1 MSELLFT
8 ITVFC
13 HKKISSVAKKYLNAF
28 YLNIRIIII
37 FLALSLAYIYEYM
50 SNVST
55 WQLAQILPKK
65 KVRFCTWLKLL
76 T

>member
-37 FLALSLAYIYEYM
+37 F
-50 SNVST
+50 
-55 WQLAQILPKK
+55 AQILPKK
-65 KVRFCTWLKLL
+65 KVQFCTWLKLL